1 MKYFKLEVD
10 EVATNTSGVYLFID
24 YVSLFDGGDNP
35 IMLNANKTKAYFAGK
50 EVANTPSH
58 SLFGS
63 AGCGCH
69 NTRCGCLDTGGLHV
83 SRISDRPSRGSIFER
98 EVVPTDYATAADY
111 PNSNVRLN
119 LYYKPTKHVHNPIC
133 GCTWCPL
140 DWDNCKPYVEGKGGT
155 LLNGYLLD
163 EEFGNDGKFGWLS
176 QVLPNATHPVELHFE
191 KQPHETRSV
200 ASYDILLAN
209 GWRGSYGSP
218 DVRLTHPQSWKLYGR
233 NEVTEEWTLLS
244 EE

>member
-1 MKYFKLEVD
+1 
-10 EVATNTSGVYLFID
+10 
-24 YVSLFDGGDNP
+24 
-35 IMLNANKTKAYFAGK
+35 MLNANKTKAYFAGK

-244 EE
+244 EESKKKNQADPRKMDPRKIELE